1 MPRSTSSICIPFFV
15 AALARLAEPGGD
27 RDVENVDTGTCTIFP
42 RAGQKWD
49 TALDL
54 LADHRRMEYV
64 SLPWAGIMERRSSGI
79 HPEDTHHLVYNAH
92 AYPLVSHF
100 PHSAN
105 PQVSVATFR
114 NELHRPRLI
123 FPP

>member
-54 LADHRRMEYV
+54 LG
-64 SLPWAGIMERRSSGI
+64 AGIMERRSSGI